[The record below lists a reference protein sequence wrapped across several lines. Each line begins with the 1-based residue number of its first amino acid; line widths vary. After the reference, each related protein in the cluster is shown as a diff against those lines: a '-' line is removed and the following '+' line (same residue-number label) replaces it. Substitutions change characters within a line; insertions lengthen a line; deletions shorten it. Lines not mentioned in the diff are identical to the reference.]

1 MKRVSSKTV
10 TGKDARI
17 RTRLAI
23 GILILV
29 VAGCLGCKG
38 STNSPTPKANAAD
51 NKSDN
56 RISGKSLSSDN
67 YTSKDDKKSDDTTG
81 EIPAARVLQ
90 EMTKTTILEF
100 NDAVQRANFKDF
112 YANMATVKQKGTS
125 PAKLEDFYRQFIDK
139 KINLDSI
146 RGMTANFLSAPKI
159 TNSNGYRELILEGRY
174 PTSPNRTSFSLAYT
188 PENGKWKLSGIYVA
202 TSQ

>member
-1 MKRVSSKTV
+1 MKGVSSKTV

-51 NKSDN
+51 DKSDN
-56 RISGKSLSSDN
+56 RISGKSLSNDN
-67 YTSKDDKKSDDTTG
+67 STSKDDKQSNDTTG
-81 EIPAARVLQ
+81 EIPPASVLQ

-100 NDAVQRANFKDF
+100 NDASAGRLQRLLREYGDGQTERNF
-112 YANMATVKQKGTS
+112 A
-125 PAKLEDFYRQFIDK
+125 RQ
-139 KINLDSI
+139 I
-146 RGMTANFLSAPKI
+146 RGFLQAV
-159 TNSNGYRELILEGRY
+159 Y
-174 PTSPNRTSFSLAYT
+174 
-188 PENGKWKLSGIYVA
+188 
-202 TSQ
+202 